1 MMKLNSLKRS
11 LDLIIFIL
19 TIFLVLY
26 GLLKGFNV
34 LELLVNLVYFAALI
48 AKMIVDFIDVRK
60 KEGENEW

>member
-1 MMKLNSLKRS
+1 MMKLNSLKHS
-11 LDLIIFIL
+11 LDILLFIL

-48 AKMIVDFIDVRK
+48 AKMIVDFIDVQR
-60 KEGENEW
+60 KEGENE

>member
-34 LELLVNLVYFAALI
+34 LELMVNLVYFSALI
-48 AKMIVDFIDVRK
+48 AKMIVDFIDVQS
-60 KEGENEW
+60 KEGENE